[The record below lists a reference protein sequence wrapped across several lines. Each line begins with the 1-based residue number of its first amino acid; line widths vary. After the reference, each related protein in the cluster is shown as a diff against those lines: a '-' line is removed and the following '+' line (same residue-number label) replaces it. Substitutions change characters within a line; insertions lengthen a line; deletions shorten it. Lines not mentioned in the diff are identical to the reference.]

1 MSGRSVGVMGQG
13 WVAVVATDRDIAPPM
28 QAAGHRLWSSVT
40 DEYDLDEHERAVLV
54 EACRTADALTLLD
67 DVVRAEGPLL
77 AGPQGV
83 RAHPALV
90 EARQQR
96 VVLARL
102 LAALRLPAGSE
113 GDVPAS
119 ARPPRR
125 AGAKGVYLIRGVR
138 S

>member
-1 MSGRSVGVMGQG
+1 MA
-13 WVAVVATDRDIAPPM
+13 AVVTDRDIAPPM
-28 QAAGHRLWSSVT
+28 QAAGRRLWDSVHG
-40 DEYDLDEHERAVLV
+40 EYVLDEHERAVLTG
-54 EACRTADALTLLD
+54 ACRTADALTVLD
-67 DVVRAEGPLL
+67 AVVRAEGPLL
-77 AGPQGV
+77 DGPQGV

-90 EARQQR
+90 EARQQK

-125 AGAKGVYLIRGVR
+125 AGAKGVYPIRGVR